1 MLTTS
6 TVHMATHRAMMP
18 GPRPTTQS
26 GQGNVVDIASV
37 VCLVSLSLVVIGVM
51 GLPHALSGAL
61 PWLANRGRF
70 GGGSGAALSV
80 GGVAPGLP
88 KHSEA
93 LFTDEQRL
101 PNPALKLLSL
111 AAPVLVAAMAAAAG
125 ECLRETENFC
135 AGCVDFANRN

>member
-1 MLTTS
+1 M
-6 TVHMATHRAMMP
+6 
-18 GPRPTTQS
+18 
-26 GQGNVVDIASV
+26 
-37 VCLVSLSLVVIGVM
+37 GVL
-51 GLPHALSGAL
+51 GLPHALFGAL
-61 PWLANRGRF
+61 SFLSDQGRF

-101 PNPALKLLSL
+101 PNPALKVLSF

-125 ECLRETENFC
+125 EILRGNREFLCGLCRFC
-135 AGCVDFANRN
+135 YRN

>member
-1 MLTTS
+1 
-6 TVHMATHRAMMP
+6 MATHRAMMP

-26 GQGNVVDIASV
+26 GQGNAARMFVW
-37 VCLVSLSLVVIGVM
+37 CLFGFFELGCYWVM
-51 GLPHALSGAL
+51 GLPHALPGAL
-61 PWLANRGRF
+61 LLFADPWWF

-101 PNPALKLLSL
+101 PIPL
-111 AAPVLVAAMAAAAG
+111 
-125 ECLRETENFC
+125 
-135 AGCVDFANRN
+135 

>member
-1 MLTTS
+1 M
-6 TVHMATHRAMMP
+6 
-18 GPRPTTQS
+18 
-26 GQGNVVDIASV
+26 
-37 VCLVSLSLVVIGVM
+37 GVL
-51 GLPHALSGAL
+51 GLPHVPSGAL
-61 PWLANRGRF
+61 LLMEDKGRF

-101 PNPALKLLSL
+101 PNPALKVLSL

-125 ECLRETENFC
+125 EIIRGNREFLCGLCRFC
-135 AGCVDFANRN
+135 